1 METDLSGAIKND
13 DLNAFNDAYNRY
25 HSRLY
30 SFILFK
36 TQCDFTAKEVVQLSF
51 IRLWE
56 KRSALDESLDLDIQ
70 LFGMAK
76 QIMLAELRKE
86 ARRLRHNEQANPS
99 PLAES
104 LIKAVENRD
113 LLKHFEKEIENLPKM
128 RKLVYDLSRRQGF
141 SHQEIAE
148 LLSISPKTVEN
159 HIGKVLSA
167 LKQYMLL
174 FFL

>member
-1 METDLSGAIKND
+1 MGVDLADAIKND
-13 DLNAFNDAYNRY
+13 DLTAFNAAYARY
-25 HSRLY
+25 HTKLY
-30 SFILFK
+30 SFIHFK
-36 TQCDFTAKEVVQLSF
+36 TQCDFTAKEVVQLTF

-56 KRSALDESLDLDIQ
+56 KREKLSTDTDLDIQ

-76 QIMLAELRKE
+76 QIMLGELRKE
-86 ARRLRHNEQANPS
+86 ATRLRHSENATPS

-104 LIKAVENRD
+104 LIKAIENRD
-113 LLKHFEKEIENLPKM
+113 ILKHFEKEIENLPKIRRM
-128 RKLVYDLSRRQGF
+128 VYDLSRKHGF

-148 LLSISPKTVEN
+148 ILSISPKTVEN

-167 LKQYMLL
+167 LKQYMYL